1 MDPLAA
7 AGLETGADG
16 QRDPAEMAK
25 VLGTSMQ
32 EMVKDANAWVLG
44 KGKNNGGYGGFNGAS
59 VSELASILQNSAN
72 QLDLSGVKELQTSLK
87 DFGKKVR

>member
-7 AGLETGADG
+7 AGLETGVAG

-25 VLGTSMQ
+25 LLGTSMQ
-32 EMVKDANAWVLG
+32 EMVKDANAWALG

-59 VSELASILQNSAN
+59 VAELASILQNSAN
-72 QLDLSGVKELQTSLK
+72 QLDLSGVKELGKSLEA
-87 DFGKKVR
+87 FGKKVR